1 MLWFNPSEITK
12 VAKPPVATLETLE
25 TSHPLKNSVP
35 DPEVSEVAEV
45 SSHHKSKD
53 EAPDGLLMELTAES
67 GAIAVKT
74 IDLVQGKSAKVS
86 EVNKSP
92 SLLSKKEEVRH
103 QKVIDML
110 ESAPGIRYA
119 MYAGDAS
126 TDPVIV
132 TVCIRGGATFEL
144 EIPYEKYDGMA
155 LLELIEGKCGESH
168 EET

>member
-53 EAPDGLLMELTAES
+53 EAPDGLLMELAAES

-74 IDLVQGKSAKVS
+74 IDLVQGESAKVS

-144 EIPYEKYDGMA
+144 EIPYEKYDGMT
-155 LLELIEGKCGESH
+155 LLEFIESKFGENH

>member
-35 DPEVSEVAEV
+35 DPEVSEVAKV

-155 LLELIEGKCGESH
+155 LLEFIESKFGENH